1 MQTGMITSATTA
13 STTAASTS
21 TVAKNALDKDSFLK
35 LLVAQLKNQ
44 DPTSASGQDP
54 NAMVQQMTS
63 FSALEQAQQTNS
75 LLTGLQTQTAGLFQ
89 AQTAGMVGKTVKVDG
104 SGFNLKSGAAVM
116 NVELSAAANVTVSVK
131 DANGKVVATLPK
143 GTLARGTNALTWDG
157 RDANGSTLPDGSYK
171 VEVTATGMDGK
182 AVPFKTNLSM
192 KVDAVTF
199 QNGGIYLASGSSVF
213 SLADVLEI
221 TA

>member
-1 MQTGMITSATTA
+1 MQTGMLSATTA
-13 STTAASTS
+13 ATPTS
-21 TVAKNALDKDSFLK
+21 ATKTPSNTIDKNGFLQ
-35 LLVAQLKNQ
+35 LLVAQLKHQ

-89 AQTAGMVGKTVKVDG
+89 AQTAGLVGKTVTVDG
-104 SGFNLKSGAAVM
+104 SGFNLNSGAATM
-116 NVELSAAANVTVSVK
+116 NLALSAPASVTVTVK
-131 DANGKVVATLPK
+131 DANGKAVCTLPPRNL
-143 GTLARGTNALTWDG
+143 GSGPNALTWDG
-157 RDANGSTLPDGSYK
+157 RDANGNAMPAGTYK
-171 VEVTATGMDGK
+171 AEVTATGSKGQ
-182 AVPFKTNLSM
+182 AIPFTTTLTM

-199 QNGGIYLASGSSVF
+199 KSNGIYLASGSSIF

>member
-1 MQTGMITSATTA
+1 METGMITSAAKAATATT
-13 STTAASTS
+13 STTA
-21 TVAKNALDKDSFLK
+21 AKNALDKDSFLK

-44 DPTSASGQDP
+44 DPTSASSQDP
-54 NAMVQQMTS
+54 SAMVQQMTS
-63 FSALEQAQQTNS
+63 FSALEQAQQTNA

-104 SGFNLKSGAAVM
+104 AGFNLKSGAAAM
-116 NVELSAAANVTVSVK
+116 NIELSAEANVTASVK
-131 DANGKVVATLPK
+131 DATGKVVATLAK
-143 GTLARGTNALTWDG
+143 GNLARGTTALTWDG
-157 RDANGSTLPDGSYK
+157 RGANGMPLPDGSYK
-171 VEVTATGMDGK
+171 VEVTALGLDGK
-182 AVPFKTNLSM
+182 PVPFKTNLSM

-199 QNGGIYLASGSSVF
+199 QSGGIYLASGSSVF